1 MEERMI
7 SIDYKNQIAK
17 IILNNINSKNLHSLL
32 DQYHPYD
39 ISRVIIELDENTVN
53 TLFNLLP
60 TDFSAEIFE
69 YFSNEEVNNIKK
81 YISQDLL
88 ANIITKM
95 DLDLSVDL
103 IKGLKREGIE
113 ILNLINKDKRKQ
125 ILRIMN
131 YYEYEI
137 GSYLN
142 DSFLTIDINY
152 SVKEAMKKIIDLAY
166 KTDYIS
172 IIYVLDDDNKLIGY
186 IKLKD
191 LIVAR
196 AEENIKD
203 ILESR
208 FPEIYP
214 QDNIEY
220 VAKTMQETKESSLPI
235 INQNQNILGVVTHD
249 DLMDIIALAEEE
261 DYTKF
266 AGLSDF
272 DNKLET
278 TSIFQSVRS
287 RIPWLSILLLLSMI
301 TSFILSFF
309 DDNLAG
315 SAPLLAA
322 KLAVFLP
329 LILDMAG
336 NTGTQ
341 SLAVT
346 IRYLSK
352 NEDIKQA
359 ILIKMI
365 FREIKTGLLQGFL
378 IGIIVLGM
386 ILLTNLST
394 KGFLNNIDFIFAL
407 VVTGSIFIALV
418 ISTTLGG
425 LIPIIMNKLNIDPA
439 VASGPFITTISDII
453 TLTIY
458 YAISMAI
465 LLPLF

>member
-1 MEERMI
+1 MEENAI
-7 SIDYKNQIAK
+7 SKDYKNQITDL
-17 IILNNINSKNLHSLL
+17 ILNNIESKGLHLLL
-32 DQYHPYD
+32 DQYHDYD
-39 ISRVIIELDENTVN
+39 ISRVILELDSDLIKR
-53 TLFNLLP
+53 LFQILP
-60 TDFSAEIFE
+60 IDYSAEVFE
-69 YFSNEEVNNIKK
+69 YFSSEEVNDI
-81 YISQDLL
+81 IDFFSQDLL
-88 ANIITKM
+88 AKIIAKM

-103 IKGLKREGIE
+103 IKGLKKKGIE
-113 ILNLINKDKRKQ
+113 ILNQIEKVRRRQ
-125 ILRIMN
+125 ILRIMK
-131 YYEYEI
+131 YSEDEI

-142 DSFLTIDINY
+142 DSFLTIDINS
-152 SVKEAMKKIIDLAY
+152 SVKEAMKQIIDLAH

-172 IIYVLDDDNKLIGY
+172 IIYILENQKLIGY

-196 AEENIKD
+196 KDENIKD
-203 ILESR
+203 FLETR
-208 FPEIYP
+208 FPEIHP
-214 QDNIEY
+214 EDNIEY
-220 VAKTMQETKESSLPI
+220 VAKIMQETKESSLPI
-235 INQNQNILGVVTHD
+235 VDKNQSIIGVVTHD

-261 DYTKF
+261 DYTRF

-272 DNKLET
+272 DNKLDT
-278 TSIFQSVRS
+278 ISILKSVKS

-309 DDNLAG
+309 DDSLAG

-352 NEDIKQA
+352 NDNIKPS
-359 ILIKMI
+359 ILTKMI
-365 FREIKTGLLQGFL
+365 FREIRTGFLQGLL

-386 ILLTNLST
+386 ILITNITT
-394 KGFLNNIDFIFAL
+394 KGYLENVDFIYAF

-425 LIPIIMNKLNIDPA
+425 LIPIIMDKLNIDPA

-453 TLTIY
+453 TLSIY
-458 YAISMAI
+458 YTISLAI